1 MDQHNI
7 QSSLTGDSWLLS
19 VPVHGGA
26 AVRTRVVAV
35 GHVLLALHEVTAG
48 ALKYQ
53 LVVVPFIILHHL
65 GEGQRLVGE
74 GFPDGRHELR
84 VLR

>member
-1 MDQHNI
+1 MR
-7 QSSLTGDSWLLS
+7 TG
-19 VPVHGGA
+19 
-26 AVRTRVVAV
+26 VVAV
-35 GHVLLALHEVTAG
+35 GHALLALYEVTAG

-53 LVVVPFIILHHL
+53 LVVVSFIILHHL

-84 VLR
+84 VLRQS

>member
-1 MDQHNI
+1 MRDKHNI
-7 QSSLTGDSWLLS
+7 ELLS

-26 AVRTRVVAV
+26 TVGTGVVTVR
-35 GHVLLALHEVTAG
+35 HVLLTLDEVTART
-48 ALKYQ
+48 LEYQ
-53 LVVVPFIILHHL
+53 LIVLSLLVLHHL

-84 VLR
+84 VLG